1 MLYLIVFMALIGEI
15 IFHILLFLS
24 VYVQIFFLVTF
35 IDNRKKIVIRKENI
49 KLENYPKV
57 TITVPCWNEEKTVSN
72 TVNSLLNLNYPQDK
86 LNIFL
91 VDDGSTDGTWDVLNK
106 FKQHSNIKIFKKE
119 NGGKYTALNLGLEN
133 TETDFFGCLDADSV
147 VHPEAL
153 VRTMSHFELYPLSMA
168 VVPSVIVSGAK
179 NVIQNAQRVEHHM
192 GVYNKKMLD
201 FLGAINVTPGP
212 FTIFRKKV
220 FDDLGP
226 YKHAH
231 NTEDMEIAYRM
242 QTNDYKISHCNDS
255 YVYTN
260 MPATIPKLF
269 RQRLR
274 WVYGFIN
281 NTLDYKHV
289 LFKKRYGNFALFT
302 LPMGAISIIALG
314 YIFGRMVYSF
324 LVFLYSKIMA
334 FQVVGFSGSHISLD
348 PFFFNAGMSLFLI
361 ILVYSSVMFAV
372 MFGRYMSD
380 EKFKPSIGMIYFL
393 LLFRII
399 APFWILKAVYNT
411 LMSRTPAWR

>member
-1 MLYLIVFMALIGEI
+1 MALIGEI
-15 IFHILLFLS
+15 IFNVLLFLS

-35 IDNRKKIVIRKENI
+35 LDNRKKIIIRKESI
-49 KLENYPKV
+49 KLNDYPRV

-72 TVNSLLNLNYPQDK
+72 TVNSLLNLNYPQEK
-86 LNIFL
+86 LNIIL
-91 VDDGSTDGTWDVLNK
+91 VDDGSTDRTWNILNEFTK
-106 FKQHSNIKIFKKE
+106 YPNIKVLQKE

-133 TETDFFGCLDADSV
+133 TATDFFGCLDADST

-153 VRTMSHFELYPLSMA
+153 VRTMSHFELYPNSMA
-168 VVPSVIVSGAK
+168 VVPSVVVTGAK
-179 NVIQNAQRVEHHM
+179 NIIQNAQRVEHHM

-242 QTNDYKISHCNDS
+242 QTHNYPISHCNDS

-289 LFKKRYGNFALFT
+289 LFRKKYGNFALFT
-302 LPMGAISIIALG
+302 LPVGAISILALG

-324 LVFLYSKIMA
+324 GQFLHSKFIA
-334 FQVVGFSGSHISLD
+334 FQAVGFSNSTQISLD
-348 PFFFNAGMSLFLI
+348 PFFFNGGVYLFLI
-361 ILVYSSVMFAV
+361 ILIYSSILFSV
-372 MFGRYMSD
+372 MFGRHMVD

-393 LLFRII
+393 VLFRVV
-399 APFWILKAVYNT
+399 APFWILKAIYNT
-411 LMSRTPAWR
+411 LMSRTPTWR